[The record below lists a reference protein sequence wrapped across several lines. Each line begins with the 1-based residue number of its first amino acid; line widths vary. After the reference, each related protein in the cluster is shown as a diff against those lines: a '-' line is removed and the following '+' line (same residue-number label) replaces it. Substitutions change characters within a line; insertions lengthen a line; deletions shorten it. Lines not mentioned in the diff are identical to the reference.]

1 MEDKRKII
9 AERIKE
15 RRLALK
21 LTQKELA
28 SALNV
33 TFQTI
38 SKYETCINIP
48 DAETLNKLSELLQCS
63 SDYLLGKTNDIDIY
77 MSKNNDVILKISE
90 DCEYYSRRNSCCT
103 GDIIIRT
110 KQSDYTH
117 CDACQGRYQQNIF

>member
-90 DCEYYSRRNSCCT
+90 DCEYYLTPNEVETMVKYLKSTNYNVDKLINDIKT
-103 GDIIIRT
+103 GII
-110 KQSDYTH
+110 K
-117 CDACQGRYQQNIF
+117 